1 MKTLTVQIV
10 LQSPTL
16 LAAAPP
22 ASNLTETLLFVPGN
36 TVRGVLA
43 YRSLDRGRDSS
54 DPVFQ
59 RLFVQGE
66 ARFGCA
72 YITGALPIPLSSR
85 SCKYDPGFTNDL
97 GGHGMIDLLLA
108 GSEEKRCTHVSRGH
122 ACGQAVDYAQGFYD
136 PHGFCKAPVKTRLI
150 TRTAIDPTRGA
161 ARTGQLYSQRVLA
174 EEQTFTATVEVSDE
188 LHAPLQA
195 LLDPPFS
202 SRLGTGGSRGQGWAE
217 VSQEA
222 NGNLNWGAAA
232 DRFQRFRAAQKGLSV
247 LAVTLLS
254 DSFFHDDYLRDTTAP
269 SLDDLIPLGIDPK
282 DWNPDP
288 HARTGFMDTRL
299 IFGFDGEPIRLPRQ
313 PRLAVAAGSVFLF
326 HAKDGVSNPTV
337 PAENGI
343 GWIGDRNSE
352 GYGRAVL
359 WHPFHLAPEGGQ
371 P

>member
-36 TVRGVLA
+36 TVRGMLA
-43 YRSLDRGRDSS
+43 YRSLDRGSDPN

-66 ARFGCA
+66 ARFGYA
-72 YITGALPIPLSSR
+72 YIDGASPIPLSSR
-85 SCKYDPGFTNDL
+85 SCKYDPGFTNDPE
-97 GGHGMIDLLLA
+97 GHGMIDLLLA

-122 ACGQAVDYAQGFYD
+122 ACGQAVDYAQGFYN
-136 PHGFCKAPVKTRLI
+136 PHGFCKVPVKTRLI

-161 ARTGQLYSQRVLA
+161 ARTGQLYSQRVLT
-174 EEQTFTATVEVSDE
+174 EEQIFSSTVEVSDE
-188 LHAPLQA
+188 LHAFLQA
-195 LLDPPFS
+195 LLSPAFP

-217 VSQEA
+217 VSQGA
-222 NGNLNWGAAA
+222 NVNLNWGTATE
-232 DRFQRFRAAQKGLSV
+232 RFRQFCVKAGRSV

-254 DSFFHDDYLRDTTAP
+254 DGLFHDDYLRDTTAP

-282 DWNPDP
+282 DWNSDP
-288 HARTGFMDTRL
+288 QARTGFMDTRR

-313 PRLAVAAGSVFLF
+313 PRLVVAAGSVFLF
-326 HAKDGVSNPTV
+326 HAKDGVSNPTI
-337 PAENGI
+337 PAGNGI

>member
-43 YRSLDRGRDSS
+43 YRSLDQGRNPS
-54 DPVFQ
+54 DNVFQ

-72 YITGALPIPLSSR
+72 CINGALPIPLSAR
-85 SCKYDPGFTNDL
+85 SCKYDPGFTKDS

-108 GSEEKRCTHVSRGH
+108 GNEEKRCTHVLQRRP
-122 ACGQAVDYAQGFYD
+122 CGQAVDYAQGFYD
-136 PHGFCKAPVKTRLI
+136 PHGFCKVSVKTRLI

-174 EEQTFTATVEVSDE
+174 EEQIFVATVEVSDE
-188 LHAPLQA
+188 LHASLQA
-195 LLDPPFS
+195 LLNPPFP
-202 SRLGTGGSRGQGWAE
+202 SRLGTGGSRGQGWVQ
-217 VSQEA
+217 VSQRT
-222 NGNLNWGAAA
+222 NVNPNWGTAA
-232 DRFQRFRAAQKGLSV
+232 DRFQWFRAKAGRPV

-254 DSFFHDDYLRDTTAP
+254 DGLFHDDYLRDTTAP

-326 HAKDGVSNPTV
+326 RAKDGVSPTI
-337 PAENGI
+337 PAGNGI
-343 GWIGDRNSE
+343 GWIGDRNNE

-359 WHPFHLAPEGGQ
+359 WHPFHLTPEGGQ